1 MYRALDIFFFA
12 FHTAFIVFVLTG
24 WGWCRTRRAHLVAVL
39 LTAFSWFGLGLRYG
53 WGYCPCT
60 EWHWRVRMR
69 LGDQDLPRSYIT
81 FLIHQTTGIEVSD
94 DAVDAVT
101 IAAFAIVAVVSI
113 GLNLRRPK
121 NPDAE
126 PRA

>member
-1 MYRALDIFFFA
+1 MYRAFDIFFFL

-24 WGWCRTRRAHLVAVL
+24 WIWRRTHRVHLAAVV

-81 FLIHQTTGIEVSD
+81 LLIHRLTGIEASD
-94 DAVDAVT
+94 NTVDIVT
-101 IAAFAIVAVVSI
+101 ITAFAIVAALSVCT
-113 GLNLRRPK
+113 NLRRLK
-121 NPDAE
+121 SRDTE
-126 PRA
+126 RRA